1 MDAATQARIF
11 EPFFT
16 TKPPGKGTGLGL
28 ATAYG
33 IIKQSGGDIVCRS
46 HVGVGTRF
54 SIYLPAC
61 AEVSRRSS
69 RTALDPVRG
78 SETILLVED
87 QAPLRRLTR
96 RILED
101 HGYRVFDTGEAEM
114 ALQVAEGSAFDLLL
128 TDVVMPQM
136 TGPELARDVRRHAP
150 EVPVLFM
157 SGFAG
162 HTALTDL
169 AGAPLLSKPFTPS
182 MLITKV
188 RDLLDLSRD
197 QVQGTR

>member
-1 MDAATQARIF
+1 L
-11 EPFFT
+11 
-16 TKPPGKGTGLGL
+16 PGKGTGLGL

-46 HVGVGTRF
+46 HPGVGTRF

-61 AEVSRRSS
+61 AEVSRRAT
-69 RTALDPVRG
+69 RTTPGHVRG

-101 HGYRVFDTGEAEM
+101 HGYRVFDTGEPEM
-114 ALQVAEGSAFDLLL
+114 ALHVAESSAFDLLL

-136 TGPELARDVRRHAP
+136 TGPELARDVRRYAP
-150 EVPVLFM
+150 DVPVLFM

-162 HTALTDL
+162 HSALTDL
-169 AGAPLLSKPFTPS
+169 AGAPMLGKPFTPT

-188 RDLLDLSRD
+188 RDLLDMADHR
-197 QVQGTR
+197 VQENG